1 MTDTQTEQGQIDRPE
16 ELDPEERDKFLQ
28 QFASAGQ
35 PDMPTI
41 GMPAPGQVQLSY
53 GVEID
58 GERRTLVQVRELNGA
73 DEEAMSKLDPRRDNY
88 IPLLQD
94 KLLQRAVVDI
104 GGRHPTPDHLSQLLM
119 GERDLI
125 LFEILLATFGET
137 KEFTEVPCPN
147 CQAKADLEVQLRGMV
162 EWRPLE
168 GVEPTATVFLKDGSA
183 CVVGYPTGE
192 DLLSVYQKDRDTTS
206 VERNTQMLGRC
217 ILSVNGA
224 PPLPNG
230 HTFALNM
237 AIPDRRKIVR
247 AMDAGA
253 PELSFK
259 EVEVP
264 CETCG
269 QNRPVRLAWAD
280 LLFG

>member
-1 MTDTQTEQGQIDRPE
+1 MTTTEDQTQFVSPDDMDETERNSV
-16 ELDPEERDKFLQ
+16 LQ

-73 DEEAMSKLDPRRDNY
+73 DEEAMSKLDARRDNF

-104 GGRHPTPDHLSQLLM
+104 GGRQPSPEQLSQLLM

-125 LFEILLATFGET
+125 LFEILLATFGEE
-137 KEFTEVPCPN
+137 KEFVDVACPN
-147 CQAKADLEVQLRGMV
+147 CQSKTDLEIHLRGMV

-168 GVEPTATVFLKDGSA
+168 GQEPFARVFMKDGSE
-183 CVVGYPTGE
+183 VLVGYPTGE
-192 DLLSVYQKDRDTTS
+192 DLLSVYQKDRDTTA

-217 ILSVNGA
+217 ILSVNGSQ
-224 PPLPNG
+224 PQPNG
-230 HTFALNM
+230 HTYALKM
-237 AIPDRRKIVR
+237 GIPDRRKIIR